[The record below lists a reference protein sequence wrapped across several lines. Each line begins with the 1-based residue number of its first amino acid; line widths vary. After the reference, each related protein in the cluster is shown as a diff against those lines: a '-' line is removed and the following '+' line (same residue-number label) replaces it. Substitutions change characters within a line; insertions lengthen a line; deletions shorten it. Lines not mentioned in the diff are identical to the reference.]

1 MTMTQSMNHLDN
13 PAFLQELG
21 IGPRWL
27 MRTPAN
33 PSLNAEELSAL
44 PANIAQMDWTELTQ
58 AVHDCRACPR
68 AGGRHQSLSGEGDL
82 QADWLFVGDA
92 PDAEQDQQNSLRT
105 GSGARLFDN
114 MLAALDLSLGHQ
126 AYLSSAVK
134 CHAPSLPAAGELTAC
149 HAYLARQITLLQPK
163 VIVAL
168 GAQAAATL
176 LNMDSVTAL
185 ANARGSVHRYAGLP
199 VIVTHAP
206 ADLLLAPAAK
216 AQAWADLCMAR
227 QQYDSPD

>member
-1 MTMTQSMNHLDN
+1 MILNHLDN
-13 PAFLQELG
+13 PAFLHELG

-27 MRTPAN
+27 LRTPAT

-44 PANIAQMDWTELTQ
+44 PAHIAQMDWTKLTQ

-68 AGGRHQSLSGEGDL
+68 AGGRHQSLSGEGDQ

-92 PDAEQDQQNSLRT
+92 PDAEQDQENSLRA
-105 GSGARLFDN
+105 GSSARLFDN
-114 MLAALDLSLGHQ
+114 MLAALDLSLGQ
-126 AYLSSAVK
+126 QVYLSSAVK
-134 CHAPSLPAAGELTAC
+134 CHAPSIPAAADLTAC
-149 HAYLARQITLLQPK
+149 HPYLARQITLLQPK

-176 LNMDSVTAL
+176 LGIDSETAL
-185 ANARGSVHRYAGLP
+185 VNARGSVHRFAGLP
-199 VIVTHAP
+199 LIVTHAP

-216 AQAWADLCMAR
+216 AQTWADLCLAR
-227 QQYDSPD
+227 QQYDFPD